1 MPRNADEPNVPRLS
15 INGIW
20 YTNGHGSPYS
30 LMLATANLQDQ
41 YDLTYYL
48 SNNALALGGTKG
60 AIVDAS
66 SLPDF
71 LGATPEER
79 LMKFMGYRKIG
90 ISRKELQI

>member
-1 MPRNADEPNVPRLS
+1 
-15 INGIW
+15 
-20 YTNGHGSPYS
+20 
-30 LMLATANLQDQ
+30 
-41 YDLTYYL
+41 
-48 SNNALALGGTKG
+48 LALGGTKG

-90 ISRKELQI
+90 ISLINTA